1 MTDQPLRVVALS
13 AGLRAP
19 SSTRALSDALLD
31 AVTHHLARRGTAA
44 AARTIEVREHALDAT
59 YALLTGERSD
69 ALAEAIAAVETA
81 DVLVV
86 ATPVYNGSYSGLFKT
101 FVDLVRMDALVG
113 TPVVLGATGGSV
125 RHTLAVDQE
134 LRPLFAVLQAT
145 TVPTGVFAA
154 TADWVEP
161 GVPDEALASRID
173 RAGAEAAALAL
184 VRPPV
189 AVG

>member
-1 MTDQPLRVVALS
+1 MTGQPLRVVALS

-31 AVTHHLARRGTAA
+31 AVTHHLARRGMAA

-59 YALLTGERSD
+59 CTLLTGERSD

-81 DVLVV
+81 DVLVI

-134 LRPLFAVLQAT
+134 LRPLFTVLQAT

-154 TADWVEP
+154 TADWVAP
-161 GVPDEALASRID
+161 GVPEDALASRID

-184 VRPPV
+184 VRPGVPV
-189 AVG
+189 G